1 MIYVIGTT
9 GTPPRGA
16 RGRWYESIQQGQVN
30 LAWNYLE
37 LPDPHPDGFPH
48 FPALIGAIEPLPDGT
63 IVVSLDGDDYLLPN
77 ALERVHREHAAGAL
91 VTYGSFLYSD
101 GRKPTWVHE
110 LRGPVRDVPW
120 VTTHLKT
127 FRAGLF
133 KRIRHAD
140 LKSAD
145 GRWLEHARDMAL
157 MFPLV
162 EMAGDRARYIPEPLM
177 IYNYANSCEHR
188 LGAPWVAAEQ
198 EEERRLRALPRYER
212 IDHA

>member
-9 GTPPRGA
+9 GTPPPGA
-16 RGRWYESIQQGQVN
+16 KERWHESIRQQGCVN
-30 LAWNYLE
+30 VAWCYLE
-37 LPDPHPDGFPH
+37 LPYRLDSDGFPH
-48 FPALIGAIEPLPDGT
+48 FPALIGAIAPLPDDT

-77 ALERVHREHAAGAL
+77 ALERVQREHDAGAL

-110 LRGPVRDVPW
+110 LRGPVREVPW

-140 LKSAD
+140 LKTA
-145 GRWLEHARDMAL
+145 GGQWLEHARDMAL

-162 EMAGDRARYIPEPLM
+162 EMAGDRARFIPEPLM

-198 EEERRLRALPRYER
+198 EEERRLRALPRYPC
-212 IDHA
+212 AT